1 MDEDPGPESG
11 REAKVR
17 ELVRHCLK
25 QAALVNYTRVSD
37 YAKFD
42 GLLSVCKNVAI
53 KKKKKFLVF
62 KLIQLQFAIK
72 QKFPSVE
79 EALKSFKYEILSI
92 LMISFSFLSIEL
104 LSLNKINA

>member
-42 GLLSVCKNVAI
+42 GS
-53 KKKKKFLVF
+53 
-62 KLIQLQFAIK
+62 LIIF
-72 QKFPSVE
+72 
-79 EALKSFKYEILSI
+79 KSFILY
-92 LMISFSFLSIEL
+92 LPFFL
-104 LSLNKINA
+104 N